1 MFVHHFVTPDL
12 FAVTQFSNLLAPFF
26 IHVSLVT
33 RLVVL
38 QLHYENIEGVC
49 VFVFV
54 CEHRCTTVSVYV
66 VYVVCRR
73 VCVCIPVCIRVCIH
87 IIQ

>member
-38 QLHYENIEGVC
+38 QLHYENIEGV
-49 VFVFV
+49 FV
-54 CEHRCTTVSVYV
+54 CEHRCTTVS

-87 IIQ
+87 IQ